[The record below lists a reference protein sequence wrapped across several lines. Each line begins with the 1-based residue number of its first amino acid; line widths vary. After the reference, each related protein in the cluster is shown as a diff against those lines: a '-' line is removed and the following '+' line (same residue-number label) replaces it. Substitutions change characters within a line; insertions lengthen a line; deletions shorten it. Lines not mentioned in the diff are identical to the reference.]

1 MSVILKFGSYVLR
14 KYQCHCN
21 IEICAHFRCFKYVY
35 KYTFK
40 APDRTAIC
48 VDEIDAHL
56 SGRLLSVSEAV
67 HRLMSLPLHKEFPP
81 VMRLDVHLPRQ
92 QTMVF
97 DPTVD
102 EDELLAQV
110 ATTVSTL
117 MAWFELNAND
127 IAARHLYYHEVP
139 EHYVWRD
146 QRWHKRCRSQ
156 VAIGRIYNV
165 SHHNTELFALRRL
178 LRVIQGATSF
188 EDMASHNGVL
198 YPTFAAAC
206 RARSLVFDDDEL
218 VATLMEIIEVET
230 SVLQIRRNF
239 ATLIVNGAPNDAQA
253 LFSRFV
259 DDLCDGPS
267 DDQDNVDAAI
277 SALESCMNELGKTLT
292 AYGFVLP
299 PTESAPISRVRHGAI
314 GNNCMTHVQAEVE
327 RNRLMQLFTSEQH
340 QALDTVLQSIGSP
353 YYCNVFAV
361 LSSAGCGKTVFANGL
376 AATLRCRHKS
386 VVTVAASAL
395 AAMLLVGGSTA
406 HSGLHIPIPANE
418 YTICSLSLEDR
429 RVVRAASV
437 IIYDEC
443 SMVHR
448 DIADTVD
455 RSLRDVMND
464 QRPFGGK
471 TVVFMGDFK
480 QLLPVVRHGKGHD
493 FTMQRCSWWPHV
505 RILNFTINWRA
516 AQFPEFSSFLEDV
529 GHGRIDRVIVPQERI
544 VTSYDALISSVYD
557 DHFEHD
563 HQILALTLETCAE
576 INKLCIDKLPGQSI
590 DCPAADVYID
600 CVTPDDYPQD
610 YVESVHMNG
619 APPYM
624 LTLKVG
630 ARYMCIRNLDA
641 KRGLINGTM
650 LHLLSVGSRYIQCRV
665 TSGPAAGSI
674 VLMLKCVFTV
684 TPEASGLPFTL
695 TRRQYPIIPAYCL
708 SVHKAQGQTLKMCG
722 VVFESDPFTHGQLY
736 VALSR
741 VASWNCLFVHL
752 HSGETHIH
760 NVVHKH
766 LLQYDKHRAMP

>member
-1 MSVILKFGSYVLR
+1 M
-14 KYQCHCN
+14 
-21 IEICAHFRCFKYVY
+21 Y

-67 HRLMSLPLHKEFPP
+67 HRLLSLPLHKEFPA

-97 DPTVD
+97 DPTAD
-102 EDELLAQV
+102 EEALLAQV
-110 ATTVSTL
+110 LSTVSTL
-117 MAWFELNAND
+117 MGWFELNATD
-127 IAARHLYYHEVP
+127 MDARRLYYHEVP

-146 QRWHKRCRSQ
+146 QRWSKRRTRQIS
-156 VAIGRIYNV
+156 IGRIYNV
-165 SHHNTELFALRRL
+165 SHHHAELFAFRRL

-188 EDMASHNGVL
+188 EDMASHEGVL
-198 YPTFAAAC
+198 YPSFAAAC
-206 RARSLVFDDDEL
+206 RARSLVLDDDEL
-218 VATLMEIIEVET
+218 ITTFMEIIEVET
-230 SVLQIRRNF
+230 SVQQIRRNF
-239 ATLIVNGAPNDAQA
+239 VTLLLNGAPQDAQA
-253 LFSRFV
+253 LFNMFV
-259 DDLCDGPS
+259 EDLCDGPS
-267 DDQDNVDAAI
+267 DHQGNVDAAI
-277 SALESCMNELGKTLT
+277 LALETCMQEFGKTLT
-292 AYGFVLP
+292 AFGFVLP
-299 PTESAPISRVRHGAI
+299 TTESATSNRGRHGALS
-314 GNNCMTHVQAEVE
+314 NNAMSHANAQIE
-327 RNRLMQLFTSEQH
+327 RDRLMQLFTSEQH
-340 QALDTVLQSIGSP
+340 RALQLVLDSIGGP
-353 YYCNVFAV
+353 DHCNVFAV

-376 AATLRCRHKS
+376 AATLRCRHQS
-386 VVTVAASAL
+386 VVAVAASAL
-395 AAMLLVGGSTA
+395 AAMLLTGGSTA
-406 HSGLHIPIPANE
+406 HSCLHIPIPANE
-418 YTICSLSLEDR
+418 YTTCSLSLEDR
-429 RVVRAASV
+429 RAIRAAGA

-455 RSLRDVMND
+455 RTLRDVMDN

-505 RILNFTINWRA
+505 KILNFTINWRA
-516 AQFPEFSSFLEDV
+516 AHFPEYSSFLEDV
-529 GHGRIDRVIVPQERI
+529 GHGRIDSVIVPQYRI
-544 VTSYDALISSVYD
+544 VESYDELISEVYG
-557 DHFEHD
+557 DHFAHD

-600 CVTPDDYPQD
+600 CATPDDYPQD
-610 YVESVHMNG
+610 YIESVHMNG
-619 APPYM
+619 APPFM

-630 ARYMCIRNLDA
+630 ARYMCIRNLDP

-650 LHLLSVGSRYIQCRV
+650 LQLLAVGSRYIQCRI
-665 TSGPAAGSI
+665 TTGPSAGSV
-674 VLMLKCVFTV
+674 VLMMKCVFTV

-695 TRRQYPIIPAYCL
+695 TRRQYPMIPAYCL

-722 VVFESDPFTHGQLY
+722 IVFESDPFTHGQLY

-741 VASWNCLFVHL
+741 VASWNNLFVHL
-752 HSGETHIH
+752 HSGENNIQ
-760 NVVHKH
+760 NVVHRH
-766 LLQYDKHRAMP
+766 LLQYDKQQHIRHGVS